1 MLSISSNSSPEIFNH
16 MKSNKIYLWLLMQAI
31 LTSCQQESEKA
42 NAYGNIEAVE
52 VVESK
57 ETVGKILLVNAEEG
71 KTYQKGELTRLVD
84 TTSMWLQKQQLE
96 DQKAAILGLLLAL
109 KAQLKVQYQ
118 QLENCLR
125 DQASIYQLFKNIAI
139 VAKRKDDVKRAVE
152 LVKAQRQAIIAHF
165 DGIKEKLQVVQ
176 AQIVQLNK
184 NIHKSHIA
192 KPLYGTVQAKYAEAV
207 ETDAPGKALYK
218 TADLSFLKLKV
229 PITAKQ
235 LGNFVLNQEVK
246 VFIDG
251 SNHTIELPDRI
262 SWIASSAE
270 FILKTIQTKEERTDL
285 VYAIK
290 LRVGNDGRLKI
301 GMPDEV
307 HLITI

>member
-1 MLSISSNSSPEIFNH
+1 
-16 MKSNKIYLWLLMQAI
+16 
-31 LTSCQQESEKA
+31 
-42 NAYGNIEAVE
+42 
-52 VVESK
+52 
-57 ETVGKILLVNAEEG
+57 
-71 KTYQKGELTRLVD
+71 
-84 TTSMWLQKQQLE
+84 MWLQKQQLE

-118 QLENCLR
+118 QLENCLL

-218 TADLSFLKLKV
+218 TADLSFLKLKD

-301 GMPDEV
+301 GMPNEV

>member
-118 QLENCLR
+118 QLENCLL

>member
-165 DGIKEKLQVVQ
+165 DGIKEKLQVVR

-285 VYAIK
+285 VYKGWQRRQAENRHAK
-290 LRVGNDGRLKI
+290 RSPFNYY
-301 GMPDEV
+301 
-307 HLITI
+307 LIF

>member
-1 MLSISSNSSPEIFNH
+1 

-118 QLENCLR
+118 QLENCLL